1 MTKDELLD
9 AGMDVLFEKL
19 GAPDAIRFLQIVSP
33 GKGDFTAERAAA
45 ICCSA
50 DWRCVLM
57 TNSRRPGC
65 VASAGSVIGSIV
77 SFSSSEDKNAGTAG
91 SMTRL
96 LSGLRSSPRTCR

>member
-45 ICCSA
+45 IDRGEYDDVMREIEA
-50 DWRCVLM
+50 AAYA
-57 TNSRRPGC
+57 
-65 VASAGSVIGSIV
+65 ASAEQDAARELVG
-77 SFSSSEDKNAGTAG
+77 AGAK
-91 SMTRL
+91 
-96 LSGLRSSPRTCR
+96 